1 VEKPGGSGLR
11 ITIGHRKT
19 KAEAIRAVDQAMTDV
34 FTGLVSGPLTV
45 TTPQKNWNGSVMTFS
60 LTAQMGFLKNPIN
73 GTVSV
78 TDTDITIDAD
88 LGILSKFFPEEKMRT
103 TVESRVRGLL
113 T

>member
-1 VEKPGGSGLR
+1 VR

-34 FTGLVSGPLTV
+34 FSGLASGPLTV
-45 TTPQKNWNGSVMTFS
+45 TTPQKKWSGSVMTFS
-60 LTAQMGFLKNPIN
+60 LTAQMGFLKNPIG

-78 TDTDITIDAD
+78 TDKDITIDAD
-88 LGILSKFFPEEKMRT
+88 LGILNNLFPEEKVRT